1 MRFVLVFC
9 LIFILGLVGFSD
21 TYIIVIDTSLS
32 MVRKLPDGRRIYDVA
47 LMSLS
52 NSVFSLKSGDVVYI
66 VDFNENVYIRP
77 PIRVEGE
84 HTKEVI
90 YKIMTGTQP
99 YGKWTFTYRMLEEI
113 ATLIKVSNIPPD
125 RSKVIIISDGID
137 DPPIKTKKYSV
148 QLEKLS
154 TLFDKNQLI
163 YYISL
168 EKLISS
174 KTVSPK
180 SELAKQLRE
189 TEQIRVIEVSDTN
202 QVSYAVETAFTGG
215 DNILDIVLYI
225 SVTTILVVLIG
236 FIVFSNFV
244 IPSVASKKSGITN
257 LICSSAK
264 VKKTI
269 PIKGHKISISGS
281 KGKFVLPG
289 WTYPGEMTIKATM
302 KGYMILFSTTSGLL
316 ISIPDKSIL
325 SRGMS
330 FDVGN
335 YHFEVS

>member
-1 MRFVLVFC
+1 MRFIFIFCLVF
-9 LIFILGLVGFSD
+9 LLGLVGFSD
-21 TYIIVIDTSLS
+21 TYIVVIDTSLS
-32 MVRKLPDGRRIYDVA
+32 MVRKLPDGRRVYDVA

-52 NSVFSLKSGDVVYI
+52 NSIFSLRNGDIVYV

-99 YGKWTFTYRMLEEI
+99 YGKWTFTYRMLEEV

-125 RSKVIIISDGID
+125 KSKVIIISDGID

-168 EKLISS
+168 EKLIAS
-174 KTVSPK
+174 KPVSQK
-180 SELAKQLRE
+180 SELAKQLKE

-202 QVSYAVETAFTGG
+202 QVSYAVETAFTGE
-215 DNILDIVLYI
+215 NNLLNIVLYV
-225 SVTTILVVLIG
+225 SATTILVALIG
-236 FIVFSNFV
+236 FVVFRNFI
-244 IPSVASKKSGITN
+244 IPSIAKKKSGITN
-257 LICSSAK
+257 LFCSSAK

-269 PIKGHKISISGS
+269 PIKGYKISISAS

-289 WTYPGEMTIKATM
+289 WTYPGEMTLKATT
-302 KGYMILFSTTSGLL
+302 KGYIVMFSTTSGSL
-316 ISIPDKSIL
+316 ISIPDKSVL
-325 SRGMS
+325 SKGLS